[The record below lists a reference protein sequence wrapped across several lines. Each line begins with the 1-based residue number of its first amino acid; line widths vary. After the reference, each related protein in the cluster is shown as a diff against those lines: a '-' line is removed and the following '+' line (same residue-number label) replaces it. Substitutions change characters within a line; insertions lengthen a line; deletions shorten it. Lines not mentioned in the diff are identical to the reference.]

1 MFFEYYKQLCD
12 QKGVS
17 PSRAAEDIG
26 LSRTSVVK
34 WKNGSVP
41 SGATLKKIGEYFG
54 VSADA
59 LLREGAEAAPEP
71 DVTFDDFTYALH
83 NETKE
88 LTEENRQ
95 KLLELAR
102 FFRQEQE
109 KKGR

>member
-41 SGATLKKIGEYFG
+41 SGATLKKIGE
-54 VSADA
+54 
-59 LLREGAEAAPEP
+59 
-71 DVTFDDFTYALH
+71 
-83 NETKE
+83 
-88 LTEENRQ
+88 
-95 KLLELAR
+95 
-102 FFRQEQE
+102 
-109 KKGR
+109 